1 MVFAMAH
8 TNHHGS
14 PEALSPASTA
24 TALGLSTTTVHRR
37 IKDGT
42 IQAVRI
48 GRRVCVPVT
57 ELERIL
63 KTAA

>member
-1 MVFAMAH
+1 MLLMAH
-8 TNHHGS
+8 TNHQGS
-14 PEALSPASTA
+14 PKAVSPTDTA

-42 IQAVRI
+42 IKAVRI
-48 GRRVCVPVT
+48 GRRVCVPVS
-57 ELERIL
+57 ELERLL